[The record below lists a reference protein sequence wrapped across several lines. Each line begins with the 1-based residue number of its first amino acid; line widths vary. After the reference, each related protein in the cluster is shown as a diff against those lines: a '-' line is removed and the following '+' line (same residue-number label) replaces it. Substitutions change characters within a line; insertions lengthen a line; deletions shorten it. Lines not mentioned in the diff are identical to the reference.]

1 MGPRNHPCCEK
12 TTSQPSPV
20 ATLRQPHVLRVAFA
34 AVMLVVQTSDSPA
47 EDNASRR
54 LTLGL
59 PPPAPPNLNS
69 ILRI

>member
-1 MGPRNHPCCEK
+1 MSSHSHPCCEK
-12 TTSQPSPV
+12 NVNQPAQV
-20 ATLRQPHVLRVAFA
+20 ATVQQSHVLHVAFT
-34 AVMLVVQTSDSPA
+34 AVMFVVRTSDSPT
-47 EDNASRR
+47 EENSSRR